1 MKEENKYIKAINK
14 FLEEKYG
21 SVKEEWQLSISML
34 VDTLETYAECKKVL
48 KDVGIYNYEK
58 NKKNPLLGTLK
69 ECQITML
76 KIIKELGIS
85 PYSASKIKAMVE
97 DDTDDFIEKLVS

>member
-1 MKEENKYIKAINK
+1 MEENKYITTIKK
-14 FLEEKYG
+14 YLVEKYG
-21 SVKEEWQLSISML
+21 SVKEEWELSISML

-48 KDVGIYNYEK
+48 KEVGIYNYER

-76 KIIKELGIS
+76 KIVKELGIS
-85 PYSASKIKAMVE
+85 PYAASKIKSMVE
-97 DDTDDFIEKLVS
+97 DDTDDFIDKLVN

>member
-1 MKEENKYIKAINK
+1 MEENKYIKAIK
-14 FLEEKYG
+14 KYLIEKYG
-21 SVKEEWQLSISML
+21 SVKEEWELSISML

-48 KDVGIYNYEK
+48 KEVGIYNYER

-76 KIIKELGIS
+76 KIVKELGIS
-85 PYSASKIKAMVE
+85 PYAASKIKSMVE
-97 DDTDDFIEKLVS
+97 DDTDDFIDKLVN

>member
-1 MKEENKYIKAINK
+1 MEENKYITAIK
-14 FLEEKYG
+14 KYLVEKYG
-21 SVKEEWQLSISML
+21 SVKEEWELSISML

-48 KDVGIYNYEK
+48 KEVGIYNYER

-76 KIIKELGIS
+76 KIVKDLGIS
-85 PYSASKIKAMVE
+85 PYAASKIKSMVE
-97 DDTDDFIEKLVS
+97 DDTDDFIDKLVN